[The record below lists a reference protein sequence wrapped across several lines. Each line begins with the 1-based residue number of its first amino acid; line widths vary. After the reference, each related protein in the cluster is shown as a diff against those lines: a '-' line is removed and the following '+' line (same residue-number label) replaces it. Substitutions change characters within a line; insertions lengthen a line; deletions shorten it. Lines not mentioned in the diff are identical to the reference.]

1 MTRACSSQHGGLPG
15 QALSLVSCA
24 ILCGLLCLGETAA
37 QEPGAGTRLRYRFE
51 PGQSRRCELSLH
63 SETSYEILGR
73 EHQESTTLAWVLDC
87 QVVGVNQG
95 TARLDCRLVE
105 VSGIRHAP
113 AIGWLQWRC
122 LRQEGKLRR
131 YFRDRLWRQRKA
143 RDRGADRDRRWEARW
158 WDADAASLPAPL
170 PRDDRSREVALLTV
184 GLWSAAVGQ
193 SFQVEMTEAGRV
205 TAVEGVAAIRGVMAG
220 GGAARDDAVS
230 AMVEQQ
236 LAPILSDRT
245 IQSTLNALLHV
256 LPDQGLAADEE
267 WHQPRELSLEPV
279 LLGRASV
286 DTRLVLAGE
295 AQTPAH
301 HALEQTLSGY
311 VAQPAE
317 PAKGVGGLRG
327 RLLSGGGRGAAQI
340 LRAGGWPQD
349 SQLHQDLTGELIRHE
364 AGRLVRLPVEVV
376 FVVRWRLID

>member
-1 MTRACSSQHGGLPG
+1 MTRASSSQRGGRPA

-24 ILCGLLCLGETAA
+24 ILCGLLCLGEIAA
-37 QEPGAGTRLRYRFE
+37 QEPGAGVRLRYRFE
-51 PGQSRRCELSLH
+51 PGQSRRCELSFR

-73 EHQESTTLAWVLDC
+73 EHQESSRLAWVLDC

-95 TARLDCRLVE
+95 TVRLDCRLVE
-105 VSGIRHAP
+105 VSGSRHAP
-113 AIGWLQWRC
+113 AIGWMQWRC

-131 YFRDRLWRQRKA
+131 YFRDRLWRERKA
-143 RDRGADRDRRWEARW
+143 RDRGADRDARWSARW
-158 WDADAASLPAPL
+158 WDADAVSPTAPV

-193 SFQVEMTEAGRV
+193 SFQVELTEAGRV

-220 GGAARDDAVS
+220 GGALRDDAVS

-245 IQSTLNALLHV
+245 VQSTLDALLHV

-286 DTRLVLAGE
+286 DTRLVLAGD
-295 AQTPAH
+295 ARTPAH
-301 HALEQTLSGY
+301 HALEQKLSGY
-311 VAQPAE
+311 VALPAE
-317 PAKGVGGLRG
+317 PVTDVGGWRG
-327 RLLSGGGRGAAQI
+327 RLLSGRGRGTAQV
-340 LRAGGWPQD
+340 LQAGGWPQD

-364 AGRLVRLPVEVV
+364 AGRRVELPVEVT
-376 FVVRWRLID
+376 FVVRWRLVD